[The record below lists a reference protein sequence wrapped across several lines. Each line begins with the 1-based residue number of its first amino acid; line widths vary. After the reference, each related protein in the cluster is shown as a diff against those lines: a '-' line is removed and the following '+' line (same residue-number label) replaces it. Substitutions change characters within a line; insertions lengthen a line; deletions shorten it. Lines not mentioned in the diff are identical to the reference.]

1 MIAKSGLFRPW
12 HVSIYRLV
20 SRIGRKATSLY
31 RNSSARRIDSES
43 PTFLYSEHEV
53 NDAITRS
60 YLSDWPAGTTG
71 INTECELLFA
81 IRSLEHRF
89 DLLGSGPVCVRYGMK
104 CNGLEGIGYEAT
116 ADVTP
121 DKEGR
126 WLKGRINASNLPYS
140 QQVWRLVETSY
151 EPIDW
156 QLDFKS
162 GYRWSENTW
171 YKDIRFGHKEG
182 IDIKVPWELAR
193 MQHLL
198 HLALAPSA
206 MIQSQNSE
214 PDVNRYAKEFRN
226 QILDFIAT
234 NPPRYG
240 VNWVCTMDVA
250 IRAANWLLAYDLFLS
265 RQVKFDRAFRSV
277 FTQSIKEH
285 GRHIVDHLEWLDEL
299 HANHYLANI
308 AGLAFIASYLERT
321 PETDVWLALS
331 VQELIAEVAH
341 QFGNDGA
348 NFEASVCYHRLS
360 AEMVLFATALL
371 SNLPENKL
379 NALAA
384 CDPKKLR
391 ARRPLNSSPIPLYP
405 TPGGARQTPFPP
417 WYWEKVE
424 KMAEFTMH
432 LSKPDWS
439 VAQIGDNDSGRFFKV
454 GSMRVVTTND
464 SCHPDGASEATTSN
478 LEEIDL
484 DHRHLVSG
492 INAFFE
498 RRDFLEFAPPDRSA
512 WLASKLS
519 GGLKVMS
526 YRGANEKSSAQ
537 NIRIGT
543 NELWLNLVDRCLGQ
557 PKGSQSAI
565 IFAAGGD
572 DLRAGLDMYGYP
584 DFGAYVFRGPRLFL
598 AVRCGSIGQSGIGGH
613 AHLDQL
619 AIELVIDGRTLIADP
634 GTYLYTP
641 LPERRNAYRSARA
654 HFVPR
659 IRGQEPGDVT
669 GNLFRLDSGTEGECL
684 YFGPR
689 GFAGRHFG
697 YGAAVYRLVA
707 IEADRI
713 VVQDFAESGAVL
725 EDPTPE
731 PLPFSPGY
739 GRQCRPV
746 LD

>member
-1 MIAKSGLFRPW
+1 MIAKAGLIRAW
-12 HVSIYRLV
+12 YVSIYRLA
-20 SRIGRKATSLY
+20 SRIGRKARSLY
-31 RNSSARRIDSES
+31 RNSAARRIDSES

-53 NDAITRS
+53 NDEITRS
-60 YLSDWPAGTTG
+60 HLSDSPAGSTG
-71 INTECELLFA
+71 IDTECELLLA

-104 CNGLEGIGYEAT
+104 CNGLEGISYEAT
-116 ADVTP
+116 ANVTP
-121 DKEGR
+121 DKEGK

-140 QQVWRLVETSY
+140 QQVWRLVEKSY
-151 EPIDW
+151 VPIDW

-182 IDIKVPWELAR
+182 IDVKVPWELAR

-198 HLALAPSA
+198 HLALASTA
-206 MIQSQNSE
+206 TNQRQDE
-214 PDVNRYAKEFRN
+214 TPDTNRYAKEFRN
-226 QILDFIAT
+226 QVLDFIAT

-265 RQVKFDRAFRSV
+265 SQVKFDRAFRSV

-285 GRHIVDHLEWLDEL
+285 GRHIVGHLEWLEEL

-321 PETDVWLALS
+321 PETDAWLVLS

-348 NFEASVCYHRLS
+348 NFEASICYHRLS
-360 AEMVLFATALL
+360 AEMVLFVTALL
-371 SNLPENKL
+371 SGLPENRL

-384 CDPKKLR
+384 YDPTKLR
-391 ARRPLNSSPIPLYP
+391 ARRSLNSSPIRLYP
-405 TPGGARQTPFPP
+405 VPGGVRQTPFPP

-439 VAQIGDNDSGRFFKV
+439 VAQFGDNDSGRLFKI

-464 SCHPDGASEATTSN
+464 GGHSDDASEATTSN
-478 LEEIDL
+478 LEEVDL

-498 RRDFLEFAPPDRSA
+498 RRDFLEFAPADRSA
-512 WLASKLS
+512 WLVSKLS
-519 GGLKVMS
+519 SGLKVMS
-526 YRGANEKSSAQ
+526 YRGSEGKSSAQ

-543 NELWLNLVDRCLGQ
+543 DDLWLKLVDRCPSQ
-557 PKGSQSAI
+557 PNGSQSI
-565 IFAAGGD
+565 TIFAAEGG
-572 DLRAGLDMYGYP
+572 DLRAGLDMCGYP
-584 DFGAYVFRGPRLFL
+584 DFGAYVFRSPRLFL
-598 AVRCGSIGQSGIGGH
+598 AVRCGNLGQCGIGGH

-619 AIELVIDGRTLIADP
+619 TMELVIDGRALIRDP

-641 LPERRNAYRSARA
+641 LPQRRNAYRSARA

-659 IRGQEPGDVT
+659 LPGREPGDLSR
-669 GNLFRLDSGTEGECL
+669 NLFRIDNAGEGECI
-684 YFGPR
+684 YFGLR

-697 YGAAVYRLVA
+697 YGEAVYRLVA
-707 IEADRI
+707 IESGQI
-713 VVQDFAESGAVL
+713 VVRDFTESGSAL
-725 EDPTPE
+725 EDPAPE

-739 GRQCRPV
+739 GKQCRADPR
-746 LD
+746 